1 MEHRSLAKVV
11 TTLKSAVE
19 VSSRAVAGATSL
31 FHSSHSIPFVAKLQ
45 KFQVAQGLAH
55 DKERRKASSLLLMQV
70 RLSAGATARPNLAAM
85 YCQIQI
91 QIQTTQLGRHQGP
104 L

>member
-1 MEHRSLAKVV
+1 M
-11 TTLKSAVE
+11 
-19 VSSRAVAGATSL
+19 
-31 FHSSHSIPFVAKLQ
+31 PPLQ

-91 QIQTTQLGRHQGP
+91 QIAELGRHEGP